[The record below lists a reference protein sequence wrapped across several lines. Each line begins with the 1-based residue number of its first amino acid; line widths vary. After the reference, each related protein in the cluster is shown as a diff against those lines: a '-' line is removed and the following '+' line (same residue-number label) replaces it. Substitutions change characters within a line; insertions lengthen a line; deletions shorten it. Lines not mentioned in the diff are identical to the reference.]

1 MKVKVFQPNHH
12 GKIEFTRAE
21 LEKLLNEVYSD
32 GYREG
37 ESDARS
43 RTWTWRSPL
52 NLTGT
57 PYYGTYYNT
66 TSTCNTDADKS
77 IDDLTCKSVNANNTT
92 ESTVDNSISACV
104 SAPSTYTIE
113 LGKCDS
119 ETISKAVNE
128 IISSARE
135 SFLNQTT
142 RKDNDPIA
150 NLAKELGL

>member
-1 MKVKVFQPNHH
+1 MKVKVFQTNPK
-12 GKIEFTRAE
+12 GKIEFTHAE

-43 RTWTWRSPL
+43 HTWTWTSPY
-52 NLTGT
+52 LTNT
-57 PYYGTYYNT
+57 PYYGTIT
-66 TSTCNTDADKS
+66 ACNTDADKS
-77 IDDLTCKSVNANNTT
+77 IDSLTCKSVITNNTIKPT
-92 ESTVDNSISACV
+92 ADNSV
-104 SAPSTYTIE
+104 STRASGPFTYTID

-119 ETISKAVNE
+119 EAISKVANE
-128 IISSARE
+128 IVSKAHE
-135 SFLNQTT
+135 SIRNQAT

>member
-1 MKVKVFQPNHH
+1 MKVKVFQPNSH

-37 ESDARS
+37 ESSACS
-43 RTWTWRSPL
+43 RPWTWTSPY
-52 NLTGT
+52 LTNT
-57 PYYGTYYNT
+57 PYYGAI
-66 TSTCNTDADKS
+66 STCGTDADKA
-77 IDDLTCKSVNANNTT
+77 IDSLTCKSININNTAK
-92 ESTVDNSISACV
+92 STVDNSIGTCT

-113 LGKCDS
+113 LDKCDS
-119 ETISKAVNE
+119 EAISKAVSE
-128 IISSARE
+128 IVSNARE
-135 SFLNQTT
+135 SLLNQAV

>member
-37 ESDARS
+37 ESNACS
-43 RTWTWRSPL
+43 RPWTWTSPY
-52 NLTGT
+52 LTNT
-57 PYYGTYYNT
+57 PYYGTIT
-66 TSTCNTDADKS
+66 TCSTDADKS
-77 IDDLTCKSVNANNTT
+77 IDSLTCKSVNTNNTAK
-92 ESTVDNSISACV
+92 SAVDNSISTCTPI
-104 SAPSTYTIE
+104 PSTYTIE

-119 ETISKAVNE
+119 EAISKAVSE
-128 IISSARE
+128 IVSNAHKSL
-135 SFLNQTT
+135 LNQAV

>member
-1 MKVKVFQPNHH
+1 MKVKVFQPNSH

-43 RTWTWRSPL
+43 RTWTWTSPF
-52 NLTGT
+52 LTNT
-57 PYYGTYYNT
+57 PYYGTI
-66 TSTCNTDADKS
+66 STCNADADKS
-77 IDDLTCKSVNANNTT
+77 IDNLTCKSVNTNNATK
-92 ESTVDNSISACV
+92 SNVDNGIATCAST
-104 SAPSTYTIE
+104 PSTYTIE

-119 ETISKAVNE
+119 EVISKAVNE
-128 IISSARE
+128 IVSNAHRSIW
-135 SFLNQTT
+135 NQAT

>member
-37 ESDARS
+37 ESDAHS
-43 RTWTWRSPL
+43 RTWIWTSPY
-52 NLTGT
+52 LTST
-57 PYYGTYYNT
+57 PYYGTI
-66 TSTCNTDADKS
+66 STCSTDTDTDKS
-77 IDDLTCKSVNANNTT
+77 VDSLTCKSVNTNNTAKPA
-92 ESTVDNSISACV
+92 VDNSITTCPSM
-104 SAPSTYTIE
+104 PSTYTVK

-119 ETISKAVNE
+119 EAISKAVNE
-128 IISSARE
+128 IVSNTHKSIQIKA
-135 SFLNQTT
+135 T

-150 NLAKELGL
+150 SLAKELGL

>member
-43 RTWTWRSPL
+43 RTWTWTSPY
-52 NLTGT
+52 LTNT
-57 PYYGTYYNT
+57 PYYGTI
-66 TSTCNTDADKS
+66 STCSTDADKS
-77 IDDLTCKSVNANNTT
+77 IDSLTCKNVNVNNTAK
-92 ESTVDNSISACV
+92 STADTTTFATT
-104 SAPSTYTIE
+104 PSTFTIE

-119 ETISKAVNE
+119 EAISKAVNE
-128 IISSARE
+128 IVAKAHNSVW
-135 SFLNQTT
+135 NQAT